1 MIVRKIAL
9 QGWRNYEF
17 AAAEFSPGTNVIT
30 GENAQGKTNL
40 LEAVYLLTGG
50 KSFRTRFDK
59 ELIGF
64 GYTGAEVLAD
74 VFAFGREQTVRI
86 VLRQGQRKQIWQ
98 NGVKKTAAELAGNFA
113 AVLFCPDD
121 LNIIR
126 DGPAARRRMM
136 DMAISQLRPKYGAL
150 LAEYSRLYDQKSA
163 ILRDWHEKPSLLDT
177 LDDFSDQMC
186 RVSAKLIRYRAA
198 YASRLNIAAAP
209 IHADF
214 SGGRDKL
221 TIAYRTVMPRLGY
234 ISQDEKEFF
243 ARLDHLMQL
252 AMESLE
258 IKRKVVQKHLDGDL
272 LPYTKTYLPNLEHH
286 FSTIGLVGMNEA
298 CLNFL
303 GCSICDPEGAEF
315 SRRVLLHMA
324 EKIKDFQESS
334 GHIYNLEATP
344 AEGTSFRLARLD
356 RKKYPGI
363 ICAGTDNPYY
373 TNSTQLPVG
382 YTSDLFEAL
391 ELQAPLQQLYTGG
404 TVFHSFIGERIDD
417 PELVASL
424 VRRIATNYRIP
435 YFTLTPS
442 FSICPVH
449 GYIPGEHTECP
460 LEAES
465 GSEEPELKMA
475 E

>member
-9 QGWRNYEF
+9 NGWRNYEF

-64 GYTGAEVLAD
+64 GYTSAEVLAD

-98 NGVKKTAAELAGNFA
+98 NGVKKTAAELAGTFA

-221 TIAYRTVMPRLGY
+221 TLAYRTVSTVVDALGT
-234 ISQDEKEFF
+234 EKEIYY
-243 ARLDHLMQL
+243 ALCDHQEQHRRAELDSGQCLTGAH
-252 AMESLE
+252 
-258 IKRKVVQKHLDGDL
+258 KDDL
-272 LPYTKTYLPNLEHH
+272 
-286 FSTIGLVGMNEA
+286 II
-298 CLNFL
+298 
-303 GCSICDPEGAEF
+303 SINGQ
-315 SRRVLLHMA
+315 S
-324 EKIKDFQESS
+324 
-334 GHIYNLEATP
+334 
-344 AEGTSFRLARLD
+344 
-356 RKKYPGI
+356 
-363 ICAGTDNPYY
+363 
-373 TNSTQLPVG
+373 
-382 YTSDLFEAL
+382 
-391 ELQAPLQQLYTGG
+391 
-404 TVFHSFIGERIDD
+404 
-417 PELVASL
+417 ASL
-424 VRRIATNYRIP
+424 TNTPCSCSTTCSRSWTRSGRPSCSTASAAGRRSSPAARTRASPNAPAAACSRSK
-435 YFTLTPS
+435 T
-442 FSICPVH
+442 
-449 GYIPGEHTECP
+449 G
-460 LEAES
+460 
-465 GSEEPELKMA
+465 
-475 E
+475 

>member
-1 MIVRKIAL
+1 METITIETEFIKLDALLKFAALTATGGEAKQVITDGMVAVNGETCTMRGKKIRPGDTVTFAGHTL
-9 QGWRNYEF
+9 NGWRNYAF

-50 KSFRTRFDK
+50 KSFRTRFDR

-64 GYTGAEVLAD
+64 GYTSAEVLAD
-74 VFAFGREQTVRI
+74 VYAFGREQTVRV

-186 RVSAKLIRYRAA
+186 RVSARLIRYRAA

-221 TIAYRTVMPRLGY
+221 ALAYRTVSTVTDALGT
-234 ISQDEKEFF
+234 EKEIYY
-243 ARLDHLMQL
+243 ALCDHQEQHRRAELDSGQCLTGAH
-252 AMESLE
+252 
-258 IKRKVVQKHLDGDL
+258 KDDL
-272 LPYTKTYLPNLEHH
+272 LIDINGQPARAFASQGQTRTAALSLKLAEREIFHDEFDEYPVLMLDDVLSELDAQRQAFVLNR
-286 FSTIGLVGMNEA
+286 IGGGQTLITCCEDA
-298 CLNFL
+298 R
-303 GCSICDPEGAEF
+303 IAE
-315 SRRVLLHMA
+315 RTGGRVLTV
-324 EKIKDFQESS
+324 KN
-334 GHIYNLEATP
+334 G
-344 AEGTSFRLARLD
+344 
-356 RKKYPGI
+356 GI
-363 ICAGTDNPYY
+363 
-373 TNSTQLPVG
+373 
-382 YTSDLFEAL
+382 
-391 ELQAPLQQLYTGG
+391 
-404 TVFHSFIGERIDD
+404 R
-417 PELVASL
+417 
-424 VRRIATNYRIP
+424 
-435 YFTLTPS
+435 
-442 FSICPVH
+442 
-449 GYIPGEHTECP
+449 
-460 LEAES
+460 
-465 GSEEPELKMA
+465 
-475 E
+475 

>member
-9 QGWRNYEF
+9 NGWRNYEF

-64 GYTGAEVLAD
+64 GYTSAEVLAD

-98 NGVKKTAAELAGNFA
+98 NGVKKTAAELAGTFA

-221 TIAYRTVMPRLGY
+221 TLAYRTVSTVEDALGT
-234 ISQDEKEFF
+234 EKEIYYALCDHQEQHRRAELDSGQCLTGAHKDDLIISINGQSARAF
-243 ARLDHLMQL
+243 ASQGRR
-252 AMESLE
+252 ARRRCRSSSPSGRSSTTSLTNTPCSCSTTCS
-258 IKRKVVQKHLDGDL
+258 RSWTRSGRPSCSTASAAGRRSSPAARTRASPNVPAVACSRS
-272 LPYTKTYLPNLEHH
+272 KT
-286 FSTIGLVGMNEA
+286 G
-298 CLNFL
+298 
-303 GCSICDPEGAEF
+303 
-315 SRRVLLHMA
+315 
-324 EKIKDFQESS
+324 
-334 GHIYNLEATP
+334 
-344 AEGTSFRLARLD
+344 
-356 RKKYPGI
+356 
-363 ICAGTDNPYY
+363 
-373 TNSTQLPVG
+373 
-382 YTSDLFEAL
+382 
-391 ELQAPLQQLYTGG
+391 
-404 TVFHSFIGERIDD
+404 
-417 PELVASL
+417 
-424 VRRIATNYRIP
+424 
-435 YFTLTPS
+435 
-442 FSICPVH
+442 
-449 GYIPGEHTECP
+449 
-460 LEAES
+460 
-465 GSEEPELKMA
+465 
-475 E
+475 

>member
-9 QGWRNYEF
+9 NGWRNYEF

-64 GYTGAEVLAD
+64 GYTSAEVLAD

-98 NGVKKTAAELAGNFA
+98 NGVKKTAAELAGTFA

-209 IHADF
+209 IPLAERLERIRRF
-214 SGGRDKL
+214 
-221 TIAYRTVMPRLGY
+221 VPRIENWSVCDSFCASLKEAAVFPAEY
-234 ISQDEKEFF
+234 WAFLQEFF
-243 ARLDHLMQL
+243 ASRKEFALRFALVMATDHFVTPAYLD
-252 AMESLE
+252 
-258 IKRKVVQKHLDGDL
+258 
-272 LPYTKTYLPNLEHH
+272 
-286 FSTIGLVGMNEA
+286 
-298 CLNFL
+298 
-303 GCSICDPEGAEF
+303 
-315 SRRVLLHMA
+315 RVL
-324 EKIKDFQESS
+324 
-334 GHIYNLEATP
+334 
-344 AEGTSFRLARLD
+344 
-356 RKKYPGI
+356 
-363 ICAGTDNPYY
+363 
-373 TNSTQLPVG
+373 
-382 YTSDLFEAL
+382 
-391 ELQAPLQQLYTGG
+391 
-404 TVFHSFIGERIDD
+404 ERIDGFSHPGYYARMAAAWALSVCFVKF
-417 PELVASL
+417 PEEVFPRLPTSRLDDFTYNKALQKICESRQVTPETRHRIRAL
-424 VRRIATNYRIP
+424 RRNVT
-435 YFTLTPS
+435 
-442 FSICPVH
+442 
-449 GYIPGEHTECP
+449 
-460 LEAES
+460 
-465 GSEEPELKMA
+465 K
-475 E
+475 

>member
-9 QGWRNYEF
+9 NGWRNYEF

-64 GYTGAEVLAD
+64 GYTSAEVLAD

-98 NGVKKTAAELAGNFA
+98 NGVKKTAAELAGTFA

-221 TIAYRTVMPRLGY
+221 TLAYRTVSTVEDALGT
-234 ISQDEKEFF
+234 EKEIYYALCDHQEQHRRAELDSGQCLTGAHKDDLIISINGQSARAF
-243 ARLDHLMQL
+243 ASQGQTRTAALSLKLAEREIFHDEFDEYPVLMLGAGRAAAGLRAQPHRRRADAHHLL
-252 AMESLE
+252 RGRAHRRTYRRSRAHGRKRGDSLMYLHLGNQ
-258 IKRKVVQKHLDGDL
+258 IIALQKSVIGVFDMDTATWS
-272 LPYTKTYLPNLEHH
+272 YRTRETLE
-286 FSTIGLVGMNEA
+286 
-298 CLNFL
+298 
-303 GCSICDPEGAEF
+303 
-315 SRRVLLHMA
+315 
-324 EKIKDFQESS
+324 K
-334 GHIYNLEATP
+334 LEQAGQVEN
-344 AEGTSFRLARLD
+344 A
-356 RKKYPGI
+356 
-363 ICAGTDNPYY
+363 AGTELPKSFVLCSLGSGQTCYL
-373 TNSTQLPVG
+373 SQLNTATLYKRSKASG
-382 YTSDLFEAL
+382 L
-391 ELQAPLQQLYTGG
+391 ENL
-404 TVFHSFIGERIDD
+404 
-417 PELVASL
+417 
-424 VRRIATNYRIP
+424 
-435 YFTLTPS
+435 
-442 FSICPVH
+442 
-449 GYIPGEHTECP
+449 
-460 LEAES
+460 
-465 GSEEPELKMA
+465 
-475 E
+475 